1 MVKVAVVIL
10 NFKVCKETLKCVNSV
25 IKSDYQKMEII
36 VVDNNS
42 GDDIEKEIK
51 GMEGVLFIQSKGNL
65 GYTGGNNLGIN
76 KALENGADYIFIL
89 NPDTEVEK
97 NTISSLVVGAEKEQA
112 GISGPK
118 ILFSDKETIWYAG
131 GILDLANVLGRHR
144 GVDEKDKGQY
154 DKIEKTEFV
163 TGGAMFVKSDVFK
176 KIGLFDEKYFM
187 YLEDSDF
194 CYRAKRAGFK
204 ILYNP
209 KAVIYHEN
217 AKSAGLGSSL
227 QDYFITRNRMLF
239 AAKFLPFRTKFAL
252 LREAFKNILNSVKRL
267 ALFDFL
273 MGNFGKGSFIR

>member
-10 NFKVCKETLKCVNSV
+10 NFKVKEETIRCIASV
-25 IKSDYQKMEII
+25 KKSDYRNIEII

-42 GDDIEKEIK
+42 GDGIEERIK
-51 GMEGVLFIQSKGNL
+51 NIKDVLFIQSKENL
-65 GYTGGNNLGIN
+65 GYTGGNNLGI
-76 KALENGADYIFIL
+76 KKGLENGADYIFVL
-89 NPDTEVEK
+89 NPDTEVGK
-97 NTISSLVVGAEKEQA
+97 TVIGSLVSEAEKEQA
-112 GISGPK
+112 GIVGPK

-144 GVDEKDKGQY
+144 GVDEQDKGQY
-154 DKIEKTEFV
+154 DTIEKTGFV
-163 TGGAMFVKSDVFK
+163 TGGAMFVKSDVFR

-194 CYRAKRAGFK
+194 CYRAKKMGYK

-239 AAKFLPFRTKFAL
+239 ASKFLPFRTKFAL
-252 LREAFKNILNSVKRL
+252 LREALRNIVNPVRRL

-273 MGNFGKGSFIR
+273 AGNFGKGSFKT